1 MQNNKVYTV
10 KEATERIQS
19 YCAIQDRCQWE
30 VEKKMKEWGI
40 SDEIIENILT
50 DLILDKFVNEERF
63 SEYFCR
69 GKFRIKRWGKV
80 KIKNELKIKKISN
93 NCIDKGLLQI
103 EKKEYMKVLK
113 DLYLK
118 KRDSLKDTN
127 QFIRKGKIAKHLQQK
142 GFESKLIWELINK
155 DK

>member
-1 MQNNKVYTV
+1 VQNNKVYTV

-19 YCAIQDRCQWE
+19 FCAIQDRCQWE
-30 VEKKMKEWGI
+30 VEKKMKEWEI

-50 DLILDKFVNEERF
+50 DLILDKFVDEQRF
-63 SEYFCR
+63 SESFCR

-80 KIKNELKIKKISN
+80 KIKNELKIKKISK

-103 EKKEYMKVLK
+103 ENEEYMEVLK
-113 DLYLK
+113 YLYIK
-118 KRDSLKDTN
+118 KRNSLKDTN

-142 GFESKLIWELINK
+142 GFESNMIWEVINK

>member
-1 MQNNKVYTV
+1 VQNNKVYTI
-10 KEATERIQS
+10 KETTEKIQS

-30 VEKKMKEWGI
+30 VEKKMKEWGVSEI
-40 SDEIIENILT
+40 IIENILT
-50 DLILDKFVNEERF
+50 DLILEKFVDEQRF
-63 SEYFCR
+63 TESFCR

-113 DLYLK
+113 DLYIK

>member
-1 MQNNKVYTV
+1 VQNNKVYTV

-19 YCAIQDRCQWE
+19 YCAIQDRCQWD
-30 VEKKMKEWGI
+30 VERKMKEWGI

-50 DLILDKFVNEERF
+50 DLILNKFVDEERF
-63 SEYFCR
+63 SESFCR
-69 GKFRIKRWGKV
+69 GKFRIKKWGKV
-80 KIKNELKIKKISN
+80 KIENELKIKNISKK
-93 NCIDKGLLQI
+93 CINKGLLQI
-103 EKKEYMKVLK
+103 EKKEYIKVLK

>member
-19 YCAIQDRCQWE
+19 FCAIQDRCQWE
-30 VEKKMKEWGI
+30 VEKKMKEWEI

-50 DLILDKFVNEERF
+50 DLILDKFVDEQRF
-63 SEYFCR
+63 SESFCR

-80 KIKNELKIKKISN
+80 KIKNELKIKKISK

-103 EKKEYMKVLK
+103 ENKEYMEVLK
-113 DLYLK
+113 YLYIK
-118 KRDSLKDTN
+118 KRNSLKDTN

-142 GFESKLIWELINK
+142 GFESNMIWELINK

>member
-63 SEYFCR
+63 SESFCR

-142 GFESKLIWELINK
+142 GFESNLIWELINK

>member
-19 YCAIQDRCQWE
+19 YCAIQDRCQWD
-30 VEKKMKEWGI
+30 VERKMKEWNI

-50 DLILDKFVNEERF
+50 DLILEKFVDEQRF
-63 SEYFCR
+63 SESFCR
-69 GKFRIKRWGKV
+69 GKFRIKKWGKV
-80 KIKNELKIKKISN
+80 KIENELKIRNISK

-103 EKKEYMKVLK
+103 EKKEYIKVLK

-127 QFIRKGKIAKHLQQK
+127 QFIRKGKIVKHLQQK

>member
-19 YCAIQDRCQWE
+19 YCAMQDRCQWE
-30 VEKKMKEWGI
+30 VERKMKEWGV
-40 SDEIIENILT
+40 SEIIVENILT
-50 DLILDKFVNEERF
+50 DLILDKFVDEQRF
-63 SEYFCR
+63 SESFCR
-69 GKFRIKRWGKV
+69 GKFRIKKWGKV
-80 KIKNELKIKKISN
+80 KIENELKIKNISKK
-93 NCIDKGLLQI
+93 CINKGLLQI

-142 GFESKLIWELINK
+142 GFERKLIWELINK

>member
-30 VEKKMKEWGI
+30 IERKMKEWGVSEI
-40 SDEIIENILT
+40 IIENILT
-50 DLILDKFVNEERF
+50 DLILEKFVDEQRF
-63 SEYFCR
+63 SESFCR

-113 DLYLK
+113 DLYIK

>member
-30 VEKKMKEWGI
+30 VERKMKEWGVSEI
-40 SDEIIENILT
+40 IIENILT
-50 DLILDKFVNEERF
+50 NLILEKFVDEQRF
-63 SEYFCR
+63 SESFCR

-80 KIKNELKIKKISN
+80 KIKNELKIKKISK

-103 EKKEYMKVLK
+103 ENKEYLEVLK
-113 DLYLK
+113 YLYIK
-118 KRDSLKDTN
+118 KRNSLKDTN

-142 GFESKLIWELINK
+142 GFESNMIWELINK

>member
-1 MQNNKVYTV
+1 VQNNKVYTV

-40 SDEIIENILT
+40 SDKIIENILT

-63 SEYFCR
+63 SESFCR

-118 KRDSLKDTN
+118 KRDSLKDRN

>member
-1 MQNNKVYTV
+1 MQKNKVYTV

-19 YCAIQDRCQWE
+19 YCAIQDRCQWD
-30 VEKKMKEWGI
+30 VERKMKEWNI

-50 DLILDKFVNEERF
+50 DLILDKFVDEQRF
-63 SEYFCR
+63 SESFCR
-69 GKFRIKRWGKV
+69 GKFRIKKWGKV
-80 KIKNELKIKKISN
+80 KIENELKIKKISN

-127 QFIRKGKIAKHLQQK
+127 QFIRKGKIVKHLQQK
-142 GFESKLIWELINK
+142 GFESKLIWELINR